1 MTAQFTLYSTRTC
14 GQRSHPEIV
23 VPLAAASGLTPDWLI
38 GYFESAV
45 KSGKVFKAE
54 ESVQVGG
61 GLVKLVE
68 GDGGTLE
75 LWEPD
80 FKSMPIEWVRG
91 ANETLRQL
99 ILQKSV
105 AELVGA
111 RPDFAWV
118 IHAGQVQEG
127 WAARRV
133 FEMHRNIPEDNH
145 TGWSIETPEMPPP
158 DRLVSIYDLGR
169 QLPIC
174 VPFFAL
180 PTGADIEIS
189 PTRLAIEF
197 AGRSVSSDDNPL
209 LKRLLATAAR

>member
-1 MTAQFTLYSTRTC
+1 V
-14 GQRSHPEIV
+14 G
-23 VPLAAASGLTPDWLI
+23 
-38 GYFESAV
+38 
-45 KSGKVFKAE
+45 SGKVFKAGE
-54 ESVQVGG
+54 RVQVGG
-61 GLVKLVE
+61 GLVKLME
-68 GDGGTLE
+68 GEAGTLE

-91 ANETLRQL
+91 VNETLRQL
-99 ILQKSV
+99 ILQRSV

-111 RPDFAWV
+111 QPDFAW
-118 IHAGQVQEG
+118 ILHAGQVQDG

-145 TGWSIETPEMPPP
+145 TGWSIETPDMPPP

-180 PTGADIEIS
+180 PTGVHIEIS
-189 PTRLAIEF
+189 STRLAIEF
-197 AGRSVSSDDNPL
+197 AGRSVSSDDSPL
-209 LKRLLATAAR
+209 LSGLLATASS